1 MAEAHL
7 KRRNALTAATAL
19 AVVAGMVG
27 FAFASAPLYR
37 LVCQKLGLGGATQVA
52 TSAPAQTAAV
62 PMTVRFD
69 ANTDKELPWV
79 FKPNQKTVDLRLG
92 ETKTVSYR
100 VRNTSNMTTTGT
112 ATFNVTPEK
121 IGQYFNK
128 LECFCFQSQTLAP
141 GQEADLAVTFFI
153 DPALATDATTEEV
166 RTITLSYTFFRA
178 KDDLPLDTQAKVN
191 GANAP
196 QTKLN

>member
-7 KRRNALTAATAL
+7 KRRNALTAATAM

-37 LVCQKLGLGGATQVA
+37 LVCQKLGIGGATQVA
-52 TSAPAQTAAV
+52 TSAPEQTSAV

-100 VRNTSNMTTTGT
+100 VRNISNTTTTGT

-178 KDDLPLDTQAKVN
+178 KDDLPLDSQAKVN
-191 GANAP
+191 GVNAP

>member
-52 TSAPAQTAAV
+52 TSAPEQTSAV

-100 VRNTSNMTTTGT
+100 VRNMSNTTTTGT

-178 KDDLPLDTQAKVN
+178 KDDLPLDSQAKVN
-191 GANAP
+191 GASAP